1 MTIGRAELRDGSGV
15 FQFADPGL
23 APTLRDLIQQMV
35 ITSDNTAT
43 DVMATRVGGVDAL
56 NVWLAESGY
65 KMRKINR
72 GREIRRKLLARLD
85 PRFRDIT
92 AEETTGLQYAASD
105 NPLFAHY
112 RSLFTG
118 ERARWL
124 TWCGT
129 PPIAAA
135 GPNARLMV
143 EDRNIWLGDMTARD
157 IGRMLE
163 GSSAKPSC
171 LRQRRGI
178 RTFMRRQLAA
188 LGVRKSP
195 GATSR
200 GVPSRAMRRT
210 IPSLSVAQI
219 PSLLNSLMPEPINDP
234 LNAI

>member
-1 MTIGRAELRDGSGV
+1 M
-15 FQFADPGL
+15 
-23 APTLRDLIQQMV
+23 
-35 ITSDNTAT
+35 
-43 DVMATRVGGVDAL
+43 
-56 NVWLAESGY
+56 
-65 KMRKINR
+65 
-72 GREIRRKLLARLD
+72 ARLD

-124 TWCGT
+124 DVVRD
-129 PPIAAA
+129 PANRRRRAEP
-135 GPNARLMV
+135 ARLMV

-163 GSSAKPSC
+163 GDRARNHRVSVSAAV
-171 LRQRRGI
+171 I